1 MTKKKLFVANDDAE
15 VDMTPMLDIVFILL
29 IFFIVTTS
37 FVKELGI
44 EVLKPESKTTETIN
58 KPNMVINIS
67 EDGLIRF
74 NNKLVDIERV
84 PSRISQFLAKN
95 DTTTVLLIPEADV
108 SYDLVVAVMDK
119 IKSYS
124 QLAIAIGK

>member
-1 MTKKKLFVANDDAE
+1 MTKKKLFVANNDAE

-67 EDGLIRF
+67 EKGLIRF
-74 NNKLVDIERV
+74 NNRLVDIERV

-95 DTTTVLLIPEADV
+95 DATTVLLIPEADV
-108 SYDLVVAVMDK
+108 TYDLVVAVMDK